1 MEIKCKDV
9 PFAAVSD
16 EERQTRKKEF
26 AWKKDLKK
34 ERKDKGY
41 MMFEEEDSEEELVMS
56 EDPR

>member
-1 MEIKCKDV
+1 MCH
-9 PFAAVSD
+9 FAAVSD

-41 MMFEEEDSEEELVMS
+41 TMFEEEDSEEELVMS